1 MLSRVGSAKI
11 GTTRPP
17 NGAEEE
23 TDSVFGDTVI
33 RFALRKGNAVLA
45 SVHTLA
51 RDLTLVTSQGPRRT
65 NMKNTYWD
73 SNEAFNLS
81 FAECFE
87 CRHVD
92 VLLSEIEYKT

>member
-1 MLSRVGSAKI
+1 MLSPVDSAKI
-11 GTTRPP
+11 GTIRAP
-17 NGAEEE
+17 NGAVEEA
-23 TDSVFGDTVI
+23 DSVFGDTVI

-45 SVHTLA
+45 SVQTLA
-51 RDLTLVTSQGPRRT
+51 RDLTLVMSQGPRRT

-87 CRHVD
+87 CRHIE
-92 VLLSEIEYKT
+92 VLLSEIECKK